1 MPLWVRFNDNQ
12 KGHIMRIL
20 LLPALLLGAACTPE
34 PEPVVLPETS
44 LPFFGDGYPAAGD
57 PCRRLGES
65 AETGNY
71 LDHTADL
78 VGCPEAMDGLAAF
91 AADTGANE
99 VFRQDGYV
107 VYSIPTGI

>member
-1 MPLWVRFNDNQ
+1 
-12 KGHIMRIL
+12 MRIPL
-20 LLPALLLGAACTPE
+20 FPVLVLGAACTPQ
-34 PEPVVLPETS
+34 PEPMVLRETS

-57 PCRRLGES
+57 PCRKLGES
-65 AETGNY
+65 SETVNY

-78 VGCPEAMDGLAAF
+78 VGCPETMNGLAAF
-91 AADTGANE
+91 AAETGANE